1 MKQRFSAL
9 LAGLLALCLCACGQG
24 VAADAGPE
32 PAAPVQASSLGCL
45 VCFLGQG
52 FFLVLDRAVPSR
64 PALG

>member
-32 PAAPVQASSLGCL
+32 PAAI
-45 VCFLGQG
+45 
-52 FFLVLDRAVPSR
+52 
-64 PALG
+64 